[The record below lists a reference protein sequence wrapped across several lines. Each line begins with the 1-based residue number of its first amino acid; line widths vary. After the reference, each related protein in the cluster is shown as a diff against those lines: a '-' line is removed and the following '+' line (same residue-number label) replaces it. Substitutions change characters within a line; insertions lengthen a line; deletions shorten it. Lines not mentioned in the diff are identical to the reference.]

1 MALYAFDTDTLSLL
15 REGHP
20 ELERNVAAH
29 AADEIVTTVIT
40 VEEYLTGWYSLV
52 RQARRP
58 DQVEL
63 AYKELAEAPA
73 ALARFTILTYT
84 QAAMARFRQ
93 LQARRLNVGNM
104 DLRIAAI
111 ALEAGAVVVSRNLRD
126 FRRIA
131 GLTVEDW
138 AAPSP
143 PAGANGA
150 DPPGDGP

>member
-15 REGHP
+15 REGHS

-73 ALARFTILTYT
+73 VLARFTILTS
-84 QAAMARFRQ
+84 
-93 LQARRLNVGNM
+93 
-104 DLRIAAI
+104 I
-111 ALEAGAVVVSRNLRD
+111 
-126 FRRIA
+126 RRIGRRA
-131 GLTVEDW
+131 SSTPSVMTSACRIML
-138 AAPSP
+138 AATSIAIFP
-143 PAGANGA
+143 
-150 DPPGDGP
+150 